1 MAEDG
6 GVLDSWEELENND
19 VLDKKLESLKISTP
33 QIQTVGSDGGQT
45 ILQEEGC
52 RTQYQPQVRILKR
65 EDNSKPQHTIRGKA
79 NSKPVKSLEQ
89 REAEYAEARKR
100 ILGEDYV
107 ADPTPVNDSNTSAFS
122 SEDRPIRLVQQ
133 VEELKKTNTNS
144 AIQIVRE
151 PKGPDGSKGFCQ
163 NR

>member
-1 MAEDG
+1 M
-6 GVLDSWEELENND
+6 
-19 VLDKKLESLKISTP
+19 KISCP
-33 QIQTVGSDGGQT
+33 PKQIAGSEGGQT
-45 ILQEEGC
+45 TYHEESC

-65 EDNSKPQHTIRGKA
+65 EYNIKPQSTIRGTA
-79 NSKPVKSLEQ
+79 CSRPVKSLEQ

-107 ADPTPVNDSNTSAFS
+107 ADPTPVNDSNTGAFNF
-122 SEDRPIRLVQQ
+122 EDRPIRLVQQ
-133 VEELKKTNTNS
+133 VEELKKTNTNN
-144 AIQIVRE
+144 AVQILRE